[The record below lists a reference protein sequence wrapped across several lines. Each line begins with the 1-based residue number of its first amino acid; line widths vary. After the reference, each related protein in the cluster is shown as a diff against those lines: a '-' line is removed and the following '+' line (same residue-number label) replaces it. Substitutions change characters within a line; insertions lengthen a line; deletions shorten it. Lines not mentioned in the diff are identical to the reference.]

1 MFEVGEQNIPL
12 CLDCNLKLAQITQ
25 IQNDA
30 LERQVNFLSDE
41 MDYIVG
47 LPRSGARFPER
58 KTVTLG
64 NVTLHNINVNNS
76 TVGVINSA
84 NVGTIDVAVTI
95 LKQSG
100 DPQLA
105 EALRN
110 LSEAIIASN
119 EIQTDAKNQALEI
132 LSVLSTE
139 ATAPKERRHNTVVA
153 ALTSRLQE
161 LLGVAQGLT
170 VLSAQWGPVIMSAFN

>member
-1 MFEVGEQNIPL
+1 MKCYQCSNPAMFEVGQQSIPL
-12 CLDCNLKLAQITQ
+12 CLDCNLKLAQINQ

-41 MDYIVG
+41 MDDIVG
-47 LPRSGARFPER
+47 LPRTGARFPER
-58 KTVTLG
+58 KAVTLG
-64 NVTLHNINVNNS
+64 NVTLHNINVHNS

-84 NVGTIDVAVTI
+84 NVGTIDVAVTV

-110 LSEAIIASN
+110 LSEAIIASRF
-119 EIQTDAKNQALEI
+119 
-132 LSVLSTE
+132 STCV
-139 ATAPKERRHNTVVA
+139 K
-153 ALTSRLQE
+153 
-161 LLGVAQGLT
+161 
-170 VLSAQWGPVIMSAFN
+170 